1 MVAVKKTFLFL
12 LFTFFSAQL
21 FPQTKYALS
30 GNYEGMSFYTFAVA
44 IEKVLPVKFF
54 FRDEWVKNIKIP
66 SQSGCLNL
74 QCILDRAFAGST
86 LHYLIEESGNIIVT
100 NNYAIKVFEQ
110 AADTDEKYLAPGA
123 GTESDNKTTGIEVR
137 DIGNY
142 AERQLRGMVALTGYI
157 TDEDT
162 REPVA
167 GVTVFC
173 KKFAT
178 GTISNEFGYYTLNLP
193 RGHHLIQFSY
203 IGMKP
208 KSIEINLNGQGS
220 LNTEMQS
227 DVIPLKAVVITSD
240 KNITL
245 QRFEVGVE
253 RINMKTFKLMPATMG
268 EPDVLKSLLLIPGV
282 KSVGEGSAGFNV
294 RGGSA
299 DQNLILLYGAPLYS
313 SSHFFGF
320 FSAVNSDII
329 KDVTLYKGGIP
340 ARYGGRIS
348 SVLDIVSRDG
358 NRKEFAGNAGISP
371 IAAHL
376 TLEGPV
382 IKDTLCYLLAVRST
396 YSNWVLGFVNDKDL
410 HNSRASYYD
419 MNGKITYD
427 PDKNNRIEISGYF
440 SHDDFRFRFDSVY
453 RYNSGIFAVKWRHF
467 FSQAFFSSLSLNSS
481 MYNYT
486 LSSRANLT
494 DAFRLSHNLNSK
506 NMKADFNWFTG
517 KHEVNFGLDLVHY
530 KSNPGTVG
538 PNSDSSSVSYSK
550 LESEQALE
558 GALYFDDKIAL
569 SKFVSVEAGLRYS
582 GFASFGQG
590 SVMVYN
596 PEFPKNKQSV
606 IDTLYYGRNEIIS
619 KYGGPEFRLS
629 LNFRLS
635 DNSSVKINY
644 NRTRQYL
651 HLLSNSVAISPT
663 DIWKLSDYYLSPQTG
678 NQIAAG
684 FYELFRKRHMEFS
697 VECYYK
703 SIRNMIDFKGGAN
716 MIMNENIE
724 KDIVPVRGKGY
735 GVEIALKRT
744 EGKLNYSLAYTFARI
759 LQQSTAGFAV
769 EQINSGKWFP
779 ANFDKPN
786 DLSVVCSYIFS
797 RRISFSGNYTLSSG
811 RPITFPV
818 ASYIL
823 YENRLIYYSDRNRYR
838 IPDYSRLDLSITL
851 NGNLKLNKIAHPKW
865 TFSVYNVLARK
876 NVYSIY
882 FKKEGDVIKGYKLS
896 IFGRAIPSVTYS
908 FDF

>member
-1 MVAVKKTFLFL
+1 
-12 LFTFFSAQL
+12 
-21 FPQTKYALS
+21 
-30 GNYEGMSFYTFAVA
+30 
-44 IEKVLPVKFF
+44 
-54 FRDEWVKNIKIP
+54 
-66 SQSGCLNL
+66 
-74 QCILDRAFAGST
+74 
-86 LHYLIEESGNIIVT
+86 
-100 NNYAIKVFEQ
+100 
-110 AADTDEKYLAPGA
+110 
-123 GTESDNKTTGIEVR
+123 
-137 DIGNY
+137 
-142 AERQLRGMVALTGYI
+142 
-157 TDEDT
+157 
-162 REPVA
+162 
-167 GVTVFC
+167 
-173 KKFAT
+173 
-178 GTISNEFGYYTLNLP
+178 
-193 RGHHLIQFSY
+193 
-203 IGMKP
+203 
-208 KSIEINLNGQGS
+208 
-220 LNTEMQS
+220 
-227 DVIPLKAVVITSD
+227 
-240 KNITL
+240 
-245 QRFEVGVE
+245 
-253 RINMKTFKLMPATMG
+253 
-268 EPDVLKSLLLIPGV
+268 
-282 KSVGEGSAGFNV
+282 
-294 RGGSA
+294 
-299 DQNLILLYGAPLYS
+299 
-313 SSHFFGF
+313 
-320 FSAVNSDII
+320 
-329 KDVTLYKGGIP
+329 
-340 ARYGGRIS
+340 
-348 SVLDIVSRDG
+348 
-358 NRKEFAGNAGISP
+358 
-371 IAAHL
+371 
-376 TLEGPV
+376 
-382 IKDTLCYLLAVRST
+382 
-396 YSNWVLGFVNDKDL
+396 
-410 HNSRASYYD
+410 